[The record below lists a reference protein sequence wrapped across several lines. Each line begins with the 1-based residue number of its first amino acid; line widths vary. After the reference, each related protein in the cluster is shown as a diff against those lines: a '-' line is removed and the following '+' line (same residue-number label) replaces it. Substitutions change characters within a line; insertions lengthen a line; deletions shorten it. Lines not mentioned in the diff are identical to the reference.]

1 MAIRLY
7 KPTTPGR
14 RGMTTADKAAITK
27 KKPERSLIVAKTA
40 GSGRNNQGKITVRHR
55 GGGVKRFYRLVD
67 FNFIGVTSAVVTAIE
82 FDPNRSANIALVE
95 IKSGGDVRKAYII
108 AGSGMKVGD
117 QLASGPEAEIKVSN
131 RLPLKHIPAGTQ
143 IYNIELVLGKG
154 GQLVRSAGAKAQL
167 ISKESPKA
175 GFVQVKLPSGEVRLV
190 NENCQA
196 TIGTVGNEQHQ
207 NIKYG
212 SAGRRRR
219 LGWRPAVRGK
229 AMNPVDHPHGGG
241 EGATS
246 TAIHKYGQKT
256 PWGKP
261 ALGLKTR
268 RRKVTNAMIVR
279 GRGEGRRR

>member
-1 MAIRLY
+1 MAIKLY

-14 RGMTTADKAAITK
+14 RGMTTQDSAALTK
-27 KKPERSLIVAKTA
+27 KKPAKALLVSKTA
-40 GSGRNNQGKITVRHR
+40 GSGRNNQGKITIRHR

-67 FNFIGVTSAVVTAIE
+67 FDLTAVESATVEAIE
-82 FDPNRSANIALVE
+82 YDPNRSANIALMRT
-95 IKSGGDVRKAYII
+95 KAGKLAYII

-117 QLASGPEAEIKVSN
+117 TVTTGEDAPIRPGN
-131 RLPLKHIPAGTQ
+131 RLALKNIPAGTA

-154 GQLVRSAGAKAQL
+154 GQMARSAGAKASL
-167 ISKESPKA
+167 VSKESPKP
-175 GFVQVKLPSGEVRLV
+175 GFVQVRLPSGEVRLV
-190 NENCQA
+190 NENCTA
-196 TIGTVGNEQHQ
+196 SVGTVGNEQHQ

-212 SAGRRRR
+212 SAGRRRH

-241 EGATS
+241 EGS
-246 TAIHKYGQKT
+246 QPTAIYKYGQKT

-268 RRKVTNAMIVR
+268 RRKSTQGMIIR
-279 GRGEGRRR
+279 GRSQGRRR

>member
-1 MAIRLY
+1 MAIKLY
-7 KPTTPGR
+7 KPTTPGCC
-14 RGMTTADKAAITK
+14 GMTTADTENLTK
-27 KKPERSLIVAKTA
+27 KRPEKSLIVAKIA

-67 FNFIGVTSAVVTAIE
+67 FDFKTVASAVVEAIE
-82 FDPNRSANIALVE
+82 YDPNRSARIALVRIE
-95 IKSGGDVRKAYII
+95 GGKLAYVI

-117 QLASGPEAEIKVSN
+117 QLASGEDAAIRTGN
-131 RLPLKHIPAGTQ
+131 RLPLKNIPAGTQ

-154 GQLVRSAGAKAQL
+154 GQIARSAGTKASL
-167 ISKESPKA
+167 VSRESTKP

-219 LGWRPAVRGK
+219 LGWRPQVRGK

-241 EGATS
+241 EGAQP
-246 TAIHKYGQKT
+246 TAIYKYGQKT

-268 RRKVTNAMIVR
+268 RRKSTDAMIIR
-279 GRGEGRRR
+279 GRGKGRRR

>member
-1 MAIRLY
+1 MALKLY

-14 RGMTTADKAAITK
+14 RGMTTGDTAGLSK
-27 KKPERSLIVAKTA
+27 KRPAKQLLVAMKT
-40 GSGRNNQGKITVRHR
+40 GSGRNNQGKITIRHR

-67 FNFIGVTSAVVTAIE
+67 FDFKNVASAVVEAIE
-82 FDPNRSANIALVE
+82 YDPNRSARIALVRLE
-95 IKSGGDVRKAYII
+95 GGKLAYIL
-108 AGSGMKVGD
+108 AGSGMKPGD
-117 QLASGPEAEIKVSN
+117 QLASGPEAAIRTGN
-131 RLPLKHIPAGTQ
+131 RLALKDIPAGTQ

-154 GQLVRSAGAKAQL
+154 GQVARSAGAKASL
-167 ISKESPKA
+167 VSKESPRE

-196 TIGTVGNEQHQ
+196 TIGTVGNEAHQ

-212 SAGRRRR
+212 TAGRKRR
-219 LGWRPAVRGK
+219 LGWRPTVRGS

-241 EGATS
+241 EGAQATS
-246 TAIHKYGQKT
+246 IHKYGQKT

-268 RRKVTNAMIVR
+268 RRKATNNMIIR
-279 GRGEGRRR
+279 GRGKGRRR

>member
-1 MAIRLY
+1 MAVKLY

-14 RGMTTADKAAITK
+14 RGMTTTDTSAVTK
-27 KKPERSLIVAKTA
+27 KRPERSLVVIKKT

-67 FNFIGVTSAVVTAIE
+67 FDFKSVASALVKAIE
-82 FDPNRSANIALVE
+82 YDPNRSAHIALVE
-95 IKSGGDVRKAYII
+95 TDGGKKAYVL
-108 AGSGMKVGD
+108 AGSDMKVGD
-117 QLASGPEAEIKVSN
+117 QLASGETADVRRGN
-131 RLPLKHIPAGTQ
+131 RLPLKNIPAGTQ

-154 GQLVRSAGAKAQL
+154 GQIARSAGTKAQL
-167 ISKESPKA
+167 VSKESSTA

-190 NENCQA
+190 HQDCQA
-196 TIGTVGNEQHQ
+196 TIGVVGNEAHQ

-219 LGWRPAVRGK
+219 LGWRPQVRGS

-241 EGATS
+241 EGQQP
-246 TAIHKYGQKT
+246 TAIYKYGQKT

-268 RRKVTNAMIVR
+268 RRKSTQAMIIR
-279 GRGEGRRR
+279 DRNQGRRR

>member
-1 MAIRLY
+1 MAVRLY

-14 RGMTTADKAAITK
+14 RGMTTADRDLLTK
-27 KKPERSLIVAKTA
+27 KRPEKSLLVAQKA

-55 GGGVKRFYRLVD
+55 GGGVKTHYRLVD
-67 FNFIGVTSAVVTAIE
+67 FDFKSVASAIVTALE
-82 FDPNRSANIALVE
+82 YDPNRSAHIALVE
-95 IKSGGDVRKAYII
+95 IDGGKKAYII

-117 QLASGPEAEIKVSN
+117 QLAAGPDAAVRTGN
-131 RLPLKHIPAGTQ
+131 RLALKDIPAGTQ

-154 GQLVRSAGAKAQL
+154 GQIARSAGAKAQL
-167 ISKESPKA
+167 VSKESSKE
-175 GFVQVKLPSGEVRLV
+175 GFVQVRLPSGEVRLI
-190 NENCQA
+190 NEGCFA
-196 TIGTVGNEQHQ
+196 TIGTVGNEAHQ

-219 LGWRPAVRGK
+219 LGWRPQVRGK

-279 GRGEGRRR
+279 GRNQGRRR

>member
-1 MAIRLY
+1 MALKLY

-14 RGMTTADKAAITK
+14 RGMTTADTEVLTK
-27 KKPERSLIVAKTA
+27 KKPTKSLIVIKKT

-55 GGGVKRFYRLVD
+55 GGGVKRYYRLVD
-67 FNFIGVTSAVVTAIE
+67 FDFKQVKSAVVEAIE
-82 FDPNRSANIALVE
+82 YDPNRSAHIALVRLD
-95 IKSGGDVRKAYII
+95 SGKPAYVI

-117 QLASGPEAEIKVSN
+117 QLASGDDAAIKTGN
-131 RLPLKHIPAGTQ
+131 RLALKNIPAGTQ

-154 GQLVRSAGAKAQL
+154 GQIARSAGAKASL
-167 ISKESPKA
+167 ISKESPKE
-175 GFVQVKLPSGEVRLV
+175 GFVQVRLPSGEVRLV

-219 LGWRPAVRGK
+219 LGWRPQVRGK

-241 EGATS
+241 EGQQP
-246 TAIHKYGQKT
+246 TAIYKYGQKT

-268 RRKVTNAMIVR
+268 RRKSTQAMIIR
-279 GRGEGRRR
+279 GRGKGRRK

>member
-1 MAIRLY
+1 MALKLY

-14 RGMTTADKAAITK
+14 RGMTTADTEVLTK
-27 KKPERSLIVAKTA
+27 KKPTKSLIVIKKT

-55 GGGVKRFYRLVD
+55 GGGVKRYYRLVD
-67 FNFIGVTSAVVTAIE
+67 FDFKQVKSAVVEAIE
-82 FDPNRSANIALVE
+82 YDPNRSAHIALVRLD
-95 IKSGGDVRKAYII
+95 SGKPAYVI

-117 QLASGPEAEIKVSN
+117 QLASGDDAAIKAGN
-131 RLPLKHIPAGTQ
+131 RLALKNIPAGTQ

-154 GQLVRSAGAKAQL
+154 GQIARSAGAKASL
-167 ISKESPKA
+167 ISKESPKE
-175 GFVQVKLPSGEVRLV
+175 GFVQVRLPSGEVRLV

-219 LGWRPAVRGK
+219 LGWRPQVRGK

-241 EGATS
+241 EGQQP
-246 TAIHKYGQKT
+246 TAIYKYGQKT

-268 RRKVTNAMIVR
+268 RRKSTQAMIIR
-279 GRGEGRRR
+279 GRGKGRRK

>member
-1 MAIRLY
+1 MAIKLY
-7 KPTTPGR
+7 KPTTPAR
-14 RGMTTADKAAITK
+14 RGMTTQDTSTLTK
-27 KKPERSLIVAKTA
+27 GKRPEKSLLVAKKA

-67 FNFIGVTSAVVTAIE
+67 FDFKLVASAVVEAIE
-82 FDPNRSANIALVE
+82 YDPNRSSHIALVR
-95 IKSGGDVRKAYII
+95 IAGGKLAYIL

-117 QLASGPEAEIKVSN
+117 QLASGAEADIKKGN
-131 RLPLKHIPAGTQ
+131 RLPLSGIPAGTQ

-154 GQLVRSAGAKAQL
+154 GQIARSAGTKASL
-167 ISKESPKA
+167 VSKESTKP

-207 NIKYG
+207 NIKWG
-212 SAGRRRR
+212 SAGRRRHM
-219 LGWRPAVRGK
+219 GWRPAVRGK

-241 EGATS
+241 EGAQP
-246 TAIHKYGQKT
+246 TAIYKYGQKT

-268 RRKVTNAMIVR
+268 RRKSTDAMIIR
-279 GRGEGRRR
+279 GRGKGRRR

>member
-1 MAIRLY
+1 MALKLY

-14 RGMTTADKAAITK
+14 RGMTSSDTAMITK
-27 KKPERSLIVAKTA
+27 KKPTKSLIVIKTA

-67 FNFIGVTSAVVTAIE
+67 FDFKSVKSAVVEAIE
-82 FDPNRSANIALVE
+82 YDPNRSARIALVK
-95 IKSGGDVRKAYII
+95 IDGGKLTYVI

-117 QLASGPEAEIKVSN
+117 QLASGEEAPIKAGN
-131 RLPLKHIPAGTQ
+131 RLPLKNIPAGTL

-154 GQLVRSAGAKAQL
+154 GQMVRSAGAKASL
-167 ISKESPKA
+167 ISKESTRE
-175 GFVQVKLPSGEVRLV
+175 GFVQVRLPSNEVRLV

-241 EGATS
+241 EGAQP
-246 TAIHKYGQKT
+246 TAIYKYGQKT

-268 RRKVTNAMIVR
+268 RRKSTQAMIVR
-279 GRGEGRRR
+279 SRSQGRRR

>member
-1 MAIRLY
+1 MALKLY

-14 RGMTTADKAAITK
+14 RGMTTADTAVLTK
-27 KKPERSLIVAKTA
+27 KKPTRSLIVAKKT
-40 GSGRNNQGKITVRHR
+40 GSGRNNQGKITIRHR

-67 FNFIGVTSAVVTAIE
+67 FNFKSVASAVVEAIE
-82 FDPNRSANIALVE
+82 YDPNRSAHIALVK
-95 IKSGGDVRKAYII
+95 IDGGKLAYVL
-108 AGSGMKVGD
+108 AGAGMKVGD
-117 QLASGPEAEIKVSN
+117 QLASGEDAAVRAGN
-131 RLPLKHIPAGTQ
+131 RLPLKNIPTGTQ

-154 GQLVRSAGAKAQL
+154 GQIARSAGAKASL
-167 ISKESPKA
+167 ISKEAPKA
-175 GFVQVKLPSGEVRLV
+175 GFVQVRLPSGEVRMV

-212 SAGRRRR
+212 SAGRKRR
-219 LGWRPAVRGK
+219 LGWRPQVRGK

-241 EGATS
+241 EGAQP
-246 TAIHKYGQKT
+246 TAIYKYGQKT

-268 RRKVTNAMIVR
+268 RRKSTNAMIIR
-279 GRGEGRRR
+279 GRGKGRRR

>member
-1 MAIRLY
+1 MAIKLY

-14 RGMTTADKAAITK
+14 RGMTTADTAAITK
-27 KKPERSLIVAKTA
+27 RKPEKSLIVMKKT
-40 GSGRNNQGKITVRHR
+40 GSGRNNQGKITIRHR
-55 GGGVKRFYRLVD
+55 GGGVKRYYRLVD
-67 FNFIGVTSAVVTAIE
+67 FDFKSVKSAVIEAIE
-82 FDPNRSANIALVE
+82 YDPNRSANIALVRVD
-95 IKSGGDVRKAYII
+95 GGKPKYVL

-117 QLASGPEAEIKVSN
+117 QLASGAEAPIRAGN
-131 RLPLKHIPAGTQ
+131 RLPLKNIPAGTQ

-154 GQLVRSAGAKAQL
+154 GQIARSAGTKASL
-167 ISKESPKA
+167 VSKESPRA

-196 TIGTVGNEQHQ
+196 TIGVVGNEQHQ

-219 LGWRPAVRGK
+219 LGWRPQVRGK

-241 EGATS
+241 EGAQP
-246 TAIHKYGQKT
+246 TAIYKYGQKT

-268 RRKVTNAMIVR
+268 RRKSTSPMIIR
-279 GRGEGRRR
+279 GRSEGRRR

>member
-1 MAIRLY
+1 MAVKLY
-7 KPTTPGR
+7 KPTTPAR
-14 RGMTTADKAAITK
+14 RNMTTADKSAITK
-27 KKPERSLIVAKTA
+27 KRPERSLLVIKKT

-67 FNFIGVTSAVVTAIE
+67 FDFKSVASAEIIGIE
-82 FDPNRSANIALVE
+82 YDPNRSANIALVQ
-95 IKSGGDVRKAYII
+95 IDGGKKAYIL

-117 QLASGPEAEIKVSN
+117 QLASGAEAPVRAGN
-131 RLPLKHIPAGTQ
+131 RLPLKDIPAGTQ

-154 GQLVRSAGAKAQL
+154 GQIARSAGTKAQL
-167 ISKESPKA
+167 VSKEASRE

-190 NENCQA
+190 HENCQA
-196 TIGTVGNEQHQ
+196 TIGTVGNEAHQ

-212 SAGRRRR
+212 SAGRRRHM
-219 LGWRPAVRGK
+219 GWRPQVRGS

-241 EGATS
+241 EGAQATS
-246 TAIHKYGQKT
+246 IFKYGQKT

-268 RRKVTNAMIVR
+268 RRKATSAMIVR
-279 GRGEGRRR
+279 GRKQGRRR

>member
-1 MAIRLY
+1 MAIKLY
-7 KPTTPGR
+7 KPTTPAR
-14 RGMTTADKAAITK
+14 RGMTTADTSAITK
-27 KKPERSLIVAKTA
+27 KKPERSLLAHKKA

-67 FNFIGVTSAVVTAIE
+67 FDFRGVQSAVVTAIE
-82 FDPNRSANIALVE
+82 YDPNRSANIALVE
-95 IKSGGDVRKAYII
+95 ADGVKVYVL
-108 AGSGMKVGD
+108 AGSGMKTGD
-117 QLASGPEAEIKVSN
+117 QLASGEHAEVKAGH
-131 RLPLKHIPAGTQ
+131 RLALKNIPAGTQ

-154 GQLVRSAGAKAQL
+154 GQIARSAGAKAQL
-167 ISKESPKA
+167 VSKDSARE
-175 GFVQVKLPSGEVRLV
+175 GFVQVKLPSGELRLV
-190 NENCQA
+190 HEECQA
-196 TIGTVGNEQHQ
+196 TIGTVGNELHQ

-219 LGWRPAVRGK
+219 LGWRPQVRGK

-268 RRKVTNAMIVR
+268 RRKLTDSMIVR
-279 GRGEGRRR
+279 GRKQGRRR